1 MFEDMYL
8 HSIISNLGI
17 AIIQENNS
25 EIIVKTN
32 IFYNEKNEI
41 YTLSDEYSIF
51 YQDYGTIISD
61 FHLE

>member
-41 YTLSDEYSIF
+41 YTLSLQVSRRGPDP
-51 YQDYGTIISD
+51 
-61 FHLE
+61 L